1 MSCTAM
7 SDLGVA
13 GKLLEY
19 GLTEPESRVYVYL
32 AKRGSTPAGEIAK
45 ALNLQRGQT
54 YNILKALQEK
64 GVVETVAS
72 KPTKFSAIPLRKAL
86 DILIQAHRQRQ
97 HLMESIRPELL
108 SAWESTLLEE
118 TEEEEEERFQFLKG
132 VDSIYRKATEIVGT
146 GKSRISLIGS
156 ELALYHADRFGT
168 IDLMKKISRKNVDV
182 KVLAEITPRIQ
193 EIVSHM
199 GKISTKSFQD
209 YPPPHFLIVD
219 EKQIIFLTKPLES
232 VDPKEAGAVWTNSP
246 MLIRTMQHLFE
257 NMWSSSRSVPG
268 IITFESEQREASS
281 KMRSQAF
288 RSIQD
293 ELARHYAGLGFDV
306 KKDYEMAG
314 DSGAEHVFSLAL
326 FRDDEKPILIDVES
340 SEQAVT
346 SVRVI
351 EFFAKGL
358 DLKGRVADTA
368 LVVKPSLDK
377 DAQKLAKFYQT
388 RFVELGLKK
397 YPYGALIPAFRGR
410 SSGG

>member
-1 MSCTAM
+1 MSGL
-7 SDLGVA
+7 DVA

-32 AKRGSTPAGEIAK
+32 AKRGLTPAGEIAK
-45 ALNLQRGQT
+45 ALDMQRGQT
-54 YNILKALQEK
+54 YNILRALQEK
-64 GVVETVAS
+64 GIVETVAS
-72 KPTKFSAIPLRKAL
+72 KPTKFSAIPLPKAV

-97 HLMESIRPELL
+97 HLMETIKPELV
-108 SAWESTLLEE
+108 SAWESTISEELEE
-118 TEEEEEERFQFLKG
+118 SEEERFQFLRG

-146 GKSRISLIGS
+146 GKNRISMIGS

-168 IDLMKKISRKNVDV
+168 LDLMKKISRRNVDV

-193 EIVSHM
+193 EIVSRM

-219 EKQIIFLTKPLES
+219 EKQIIFLTKPLEAI
-232 VDPKEAGAVWTNSP
+232 DPKEAAAVWTNSP

-257 NMWSSSRSVPG
+257 DMWSSSRSVPG
-268 IITFESEQREASS
+268 IITFEAEPRETST
-281 KMRSQAF
+281 KMKSQAL
-288 RSIQD
+288 RSVQD

-306 KKDYEMAG
+306 KKNYEMAG
-314 DSGAEHVFSLAL
+314 DSGAAHVFSLAL
-326 FRDDEKPILIDVES
+326 LQADEKPILIDVES
-340 SEQAVT
+340 SDGAIS

-358 DLKGRVADTA
+358 DLKGRVGDAT

-377 DAQKLAKFYQT
+377 DAQKLAKFYQI
-388 RFVELGLKK
+388 RFVELGSKK
-397 YPYGALIPAFRGR
+397 YPYGNLIPTFRER
-410 SSGG
+410 ASGD